1 MAITFSTQVVFVC
14 CVIVVTIVAAQT
26 KSQFRPRTRIKFSDN
41 ATTKLHSFHTK
52 VQELLPSTIQ
62 PSATMIPSEQIK
74 RSKSRQ
80 RIPSSNNKRKFQI
93 RRNNYPSTLNMSS
106 TEVLKKESSINTTTP
121 GFPNSLE
128 TSPLSSGWP
137 KLKDVMVTNKIHK
150 PRHLYNPN
158 SVVESNKNL
167 SAKAKKRL
175 KRRRRILER
184 KVHNRTRKLIKQK
197 LKIKSRMKN
206 KSRARQK
213 LQKSEGHQLSN
224 NVLNSHVGSTTSNKL
239 SSSTVPPQS
248 KTKLL
253 AKSYSRHKGHKV
265 VNRARNSKKSVQKK
279 ILKPQQVTSF
289 NSHQTTAT
297 TETINQDIS
306 ESNDSMLADEAPHI
320 LSGLEPEVSMMD
332 YAWNEDKIEID
343 FKTGKSFLIYLT
355 YGFILDIALLSIKY
369 M

>member
-52 VQELLPSTIQ
+52 VKELLPSTTQ
-62 PSATMIPSEQIK
+62 PTATMIPSEQIK

-80 RIPSSNNKRKFQI
+80 QIPSSNNKRRFQI

-128 TSPLSSGWP
+128 TLPLSSGWP

-213 LQKSEGHQLSN
+213 LQKNEGHQLSN
-224 NVLNSHVGSTTSNKL
+224 NVLNSHVGSTTSNKV
-239 SSSTVPPQS
+239 SSSTIVLHFES
-248 KTKLL
+248 GHSIMRSNKTL
-253 AKSYSRHKGHKV
+253 V
-265 VNRARNSKKSVQKK
+265 
-279 ILKPQQVTSF
+279 
-289 NSHQTTAT
+289 
-297 TETINQDIS
+297 
-306 ESNDSMLADEAPHI
+306 
-320 LSGLEPEVSMMD
+320 
-332 YAWNEDKIEID
+332 
-343 FKTGKSFLIYLT
+343 
-355 YGFILDIALLSIKY
+355 
-369 M
+369 